1 MSRADKQQH
10 QEHVVG
16 TSRDTSV
23 RLFAFANTRPGYQ
36 VVFAPE
42 KPLIVLKSKNSATP
56 LHPCLQWEPLSTLV
70 FQARPNTTH
79 AVYVADTTNLSSVAT
94 YDQEEHVNGAAV
106 GPLLKRLSNAITRL
120 NPHNATMVA
129 AGVSGHLA
137 MKYVL
142 VGEKTLGHRD
152 RLVQRLV
159 LLCPTS
165 LSALTAMTNAVVKRP
180 AVGGYQLP
188 EVVVLLKEQAEV
200 PGWSAWLTALQ
211 DVHHRI
217 SSFRVT
223 TDLGPSLF
231 AAIVREAGLAEA
243 DGTVVDVQQRYAAPR
258 VYRLDFVLSKQT
270 KSVEQLPR
278 LSPLDTLGYDDAA
291 EDDGDEAHGRHHAH
305 HHGHSHGHGAPHHHH
320 RHDHAADED
329 DYEDAGS
336 SDEESEFEEGA
347 DDAAAGDSAGAIE
360 SCCGCGSEGCGG
372 DRVHGAEAAVSDS
385 AGSMLVSGLHGLA
398 NWCDPVRV
406 IVEGRVLDLGTG
418 LVGTTDGCVEVTN
431 LPAMIAADSTL
442 TAWHARAAS
451 TGQRAKQR
459 RPPAVAVA
467 GVLSRDKEGRTTLR
481 AEEARPLTKAEV
493 LHSMTAGSSIEEI
506 PVYYNTSRIAHGYGA
521 LLIRGRK
528 CALVRNVGDAMAAHM
543 YIPFAP
549 HSRTEESC
557 VDCAVRALC
566 DACEVSSDNFFLP
579 SYLPP
584 VVYYPTAATASAD
597 HVGPRCVTI
606 YTALAISPPP
616 RGAASDA
623 VEDAP
628 EPEEPYDWVSFS
640 RALALVETQAEREAL
655 QEAQRH
661 LERAHKAGLY
671 TPVKG
676 CGLFGEGV
684 KPHSG
689 AAVGAVLPKAT
700 LNGIPSRA
708 GQRLKTLSGI
718 EFYVIVCPGGAAA
731 ELTPPLTQA
740 LHTSCSLVCGEDT
753 TTSSIEDIAAEA
765 QWRGERHV
773 LLLLGG
779 NDDAAAFCEAH
790 LVYLKEK
797 RQATAQVF
805 TVLLPQTATSITE
818 LGGGVLASEVEARLD
833 SLLSAVRVSDALIT
847 MVPPKELSR
856 GEQAVLQVCCKANP
870 DLMLFYSWEARHP
883 FTVCDQTP
891 SESGSASEAGAAP
904 VLKEMKVRTRAG
916 VPVAPAALAFLTHT
930 GALDCFYAAGEC
942 RLLFAHGDVWVPTRG
957 STQGFVYL
965 DVVSHCLAVEP
976 GKEWAS
982 ESDTD
987 RTSELTLFVWCA
999 NDAAAGTAA
1008 VHAATLEKQLQW
1020 SEARDGTDWLLAYD
1034 PLPQWD

>member
-36 VVFAPE
+36 IVFAPE
-42 KPLIVLKSKNSATP
+42 EPLIILKSKNSATP
-56 LHPCLQWEPLSTLV
+56 QHPCLQWEPLSTLV

-79 AVYVADTTNLSSVAT
+79 AVYVVDTTSLSSAAT

-165 LSALTAMTNAVVKRP
+165 LSALTAMTNAVIKRP
-180 AVGGYQLP
+180 AVDGYQLP
-188 EVVVLLKEQAEV
+188 EVIVLLKEQTEV
-200 PGWSAWLTALQ
+200 PGWSAWLTALK

-231 AAIVREAGLAEA
+231 AAIAREAGLAAA
-243 DGTVVDVQQRYAAPR
+243 DGTAVDVQQRYAAPR

-291 EDDGDEAHGRHHAH
+291 EDDEDEGHGRHHAH
-305 HHGHSHGHGAPHHHH
+305 HHGHSHGDGARHHHH
-320 RHDHAADED
+320 RHDHDADEA
-329 DYEDAGS
+329 DYEDASS

-347 DDAAAGDSAGAIE
+347 DDADAGHSAGAVE
-360 SCCGCGSEGCGG
+360 SSCGCGSEGCGG
-372 DRVHGAEAAVSDS
+372 GHEHGAKAAVSDS

-406 IVEGRVLDLGTG
+406 IVEGRVLDIGTG

-431 LPAMIAADSTL
+431 LPAMVAADSTL
-442 TAWHARAAS
+442 AAWHARAAS
-451 TGQRAKQR
+451 TDRQAKQR

-506 PVYYNTSRIAHGYGA
+506 PVHYNTSRIAHGYGV

-528 CALVRNVGDAMAAHM
+528 CVLVRNVGDAMAARM
-543 YIPFAP
+543 RIPFAP

-584 VVYYPTAATASAD
+584 VVYYPTAATANAD

-606 YTALAISPPP
+606 YTALAISPSP

-623 VEDAP
+623 IEDAP

-640 RALALVETQAEREAL
+640 RALALVETDAEREAL

-671 TPVKG
+671 TPVRG
-676 CGLFGEGV
+676 CGLFGEDV

-689 AAVGAVLPKAT
+689 AAVGAALSKAT
-700 LNGIPSRA
+700 LTGIPSRA
-708 GQRLKTLSGI
+708 GQRLKTLAGI
-718 EFYVIVCPGGAAA
+718 EFYVIVCPGSAAA
-731 ELTPPLTQA
+731 ELTPLLTQA
-740 LHTSCSLVCGEDT
+740 LHASCSLVCGEDT
-753 TTSSIEDIAAEA
+753 ATSSIEDIAAEA

-779 NDDAAAFCEAH
+779 NDDAEAFCEAH
-790 LVYLKEK
+790 LVYLTEK

-805 TVLLPQTATSITE
+805 TMLLPQAATLITE
-818 LGGGVLASEVEARLD
+818 LGSGALASEVEARLD

-870 DLMLFYSWEARHP
+870 DLMLFYGWEARHP

-891 SESGSASEAGAAP
+891 SESGSAIDAGAAP
-904 VLKEMKVRTRAG
+904 VLKEMKVRTPAG

-930 GALDCFYAAGEC
+930 GALNCFYASGEC
-942 RLLFAHGDVWVPTRG
+942 RLLFAQGDVWIPTRG
-957 STQGFVYL
+957 STQGFVHL

-976 GKEWAS
+976 GNEWAS
-982 ESDTD
+982 ESDAD
-987 RTSELTLFVWCA
+987 RTSELTLLVWCA

-1020 SEARDGTDWLLAYD
+1020 SEARDGSDWLLAYD

>member
-16 TSRDTSV
+16 TSRDASV

-42 KPLIVLKSKNSATP
+42 EPLIILKSKNSVTP
-56 LHPCLQWEPLSTLV
+56 QHPCLQWEPLSTLV

-79 AVYVADTTNLSSVAT
+79 AVYVADTTHLSSIAT

-106 GPLLKRLSNAITRL
+106 GPLLKRLSNVITRL

-165 LSALTAMTNAVVKRP
+165 LSALTAMTNAVIKRP

-188 EVVVLLKEQAEV
+188 EVIVLLKEQAEV

-211 DVHHRI
+211 DMHHRI

-231 AAIVREAGLAEA
+231 AAVAREAGLAAA

-291 EDDGDEAHGRHHAH
+291 N
-305 HHGHSHGHGAPHHHH
+305 
-320 RHDHAADED
+320 ED

-336 SDEESEFEEGA
+336 SDKESDFKESA
-347 DDAAAGDSAGAIE
+347 DDAAAGDSAGAVE
-360 SCCGCGSEGCGG
+360 PCCRCGSEGCGG
-372 DRVHGAEAAVSDS
+372 SHEHGADAAVSDS
-385 AGSMLVSGLHGLA
+385 AVSMLVSGLHGLA

-406 IVEGRVLDLGTG
+406 IVEGRVLDLGAG

-431 LPAMIAADSTL
+431 LPEVVAADSTL
-442 TAWHARAAS
+442 AAWHARAAS
-451 TGQRAKQR
+451 TDQKAKQR

-467 GVLSRDKEGRTTLR
+467 GMLSRDNEGRTTLR

-506 PVYYNTSRIAHGYGA
+506 PVHYNTSRIAHGYGA

-528 CALVRNVGDAMAAHM
+528 CALVRNVGDAMDAHM
-543 YIPFAP
+543 RIPFAP

-557 VDCAVRALC
+557 MDCAVRALC

-584 VVYYPTAATASAD
+584 VVYYPTSATADAD

-616 RGAASDA
+616 RGAASDV

-640 RALALVETQAEREAL
+640 RALALVETEAEREAL

-676 CGLFGEGV
+676 CGLFGEDV

-689 AAVGAVLPKAT
+689 AALGAALPKAT
-700 LNGIPSRA
+700 VTGIPSRG
-708 GQRLKTLSGI
+708 GQRPKTLAGI
-718 EFYVIVCPGGAAA
+718 EFYVIVCPGGVAA
-731 ELTPPLTQA
+731 ELTPLLTQA
-740 LHTSCSLVCGEDT
+740 LSTSCSLACGEDT
-753 TTSSIEDIAAEA
+753 ATSYIEDIAAEA

-779 NDDAAAFCEAH
+779 HDDAETFCEAH
-790 LVYLKEK
+790 LVHLTEK
-797 RQATAQVF
+797 RHATAQVF
-805 TVLLPQTATSITE
+805 TVLLPHVATSITE
-818 LGGGVLASEVEARLD
+818 LGGGALASEVEARLD

-856 GEQAVLQVCCKANP
+856 GEHGVLQVCCRANP

-883 FTVCDQTP
+883 FTVCDRTP
-891 SESGSASEAGAAP
+891 SEGGSASDADATP
-904 VLKEMKVRTRAG
+904 VLKEMKVRTPAG
-916 VPVAPAALAFLTHT
+916 VPVAPAALAFLTHA

-942 RLLFAHGDVWVPTRG
+942 RLLFAQGDVWVPTRG

-965 DVVSHCLAVEP
+965 DVVSHCLTVEP

-982 ESDTD
+982 ESDAD
-987 RTSELTLFVWCA
+987 RTSELTLLVWCA

-1008 VHAATLEKQLQW
+1008 THAAALETQLQW
-1020 SEARDGTDWLLAYD
+1020 SEARDGSDWLLAYD